1 MSNPPPPVKAEHHS
15 SPTPTPQPPET
26 TPVQDPLPL
35 AITTNPPQQQT
46 SQNHRP
52 HPPQQPQL
60 TDSVTALRPLSDAL
74 SAFHRRYDELQ
85 EHLDFIRTSI
95 DSKLL
100 QLLDT
105 EIVPITESVPIT
117 ETLVSDTAKT
127 DDNSPSPE
135 SEIEKLCRDN
145 CSLTLRRYIVSHLQ
159 NVSKLRE
166 EVPSALKFAPNPA
179 KLVMK
184 CFGRFF
190 LQGIRAYD
198 KASPM
203 IASRQASVL
212 VLEFFMLMGCE
223 VGEVEEV
230 VRKDA
235 EEAAVEWR
243 RRLVGEGGL
252 GKACEVDARGLLL
265 LIGCFGIPKVFR
277 NEDVKDLIRAS
288 NAGEICDALR
298 RSSVLLAKIPEII
311 EWMLKT
317 KMEVEAVD
325 IVFIFGME
333 SRFPPETI
341 LTSFLQESKETWK
354 KARKTSQGSSAAVN
368 KANKKNLADMKLVLK
383 CVKYHKIDPLK
394 ALPGWNLNEK
404 IFKLEKDIADI
415 DKKIGEQIKPK
426 RKADELES
434 SKRPKSQEVKR
445 TRFSGPVPEQQKA
458 AAYVDHMASFDGLTP
473 MTSLGGGVPQY
484 STYSPYSSVLHG
496 ASVGPSLG
504 TGTHLHGARAGAVMS
519 AGAGNVLPTGH
530 YSGVHGG
537 VLVDRVG
544 HVINTTGQPYGW
556 HGEASYRDRLVGQSY
571 AEPAALGTNGLNR
584 ATLSMEGFAGFPNP
598 SSIGVSNRSSNS
610 DLYQFADA
618 IVERE
623 TYASSRTGGTIPPRV
638 APAHH
643 SSYLY

>member
-1 MSNPPPPVKAEHHS
+1 MSKPPP
-15 SPTPTPQPPET
+15 
-26 TPVQDPLPL
+26 PL
-35 AITTNPPQQQT
+35 AITTNPSPPQT

-52 HPPQQPQL
+52 HSHPPPQQPQL
-60 TDSVTALRPLSDAL
+60 TYSVTALRHLSDAL

-95 DSKLL
+95 DAKLL

-105 EIVPITESVPIT
+105 EIVSIPETVPLT

-127 DDNSPSPE
+127 EDNSTSPE
-135 SEIEKLCRDN
+135 SVIEKLCRDN
-145 CSLTLRRYIVSHLQ
+145 CSRSLRRYIVSHLQ

-179 KLVMK
+179 KLVME

-212 VLEFFMLMGCE
+212 VLEFFMLMGCD
-223 VGEVEEV
+223 VGEIEEV
-230 VRKDA
+230 VRKEA
-235 EEAAVEWR
+235 VEAAVEWR

-265 LIGCFGIPKVFR
+265 LIGCFGIPKIFR
-277 NEDVKDLIRAS
+277 NEDVKDLIWAS
-288 NAGEICDALR
+288 NAGAIRDALR
-298 RSSVLLAKIPEII
+298 RSSILLARIPEII
-311 EWMLKT
+311 EWMMKN
-317 KMEVEAVD
+317 KMELEAVD

-341 LTSFLQESKETWK
+341 LTSFLQESKESLK
-354 KARKTSQGSSAAVN
+354 KARKTSQGSSAVLN

-383 CVKYHKIDPLK
+383 CVEYHKIDPLK
-394 ALPGWNLNEK
+394 ALPGWKLNEK
-404 IFKLEKDIADI
+404 ISKLEKDIADL
-415 DKKIGEQIKPK
+415 DKKIGEQVKPK
-426 RKADELES
+426 RKADEPES
-434 SKRPKSQEVKR
+434 SKRPKSQEIKR

-473 MTSLGGGVPQY
+473 MNLLGGGVPQY

-496 ASVGPSLG
+496 AGVGPSLG
-504 TGTHLHGARAGAVMS
+504 TGTHLHGAVAGAGAVMS
-519 AGAGNVLPTGH
+519 TGAGDVLATGPR
-530 YSGVHGG
+530 SGIHGG

-544 HVINTTGQPYGW
+544 QVINTTGQPYGW
-556 HGEASYRDRLVGQSY
+556 HGEAVLQRKISWSKLC
-571 AEPAALGTNGLNR
+571 
-584 ATLSMEGFAGFPNP
+584 
-598 SSIGVSNRSSNS
+598 
-610 DLYQFADA
+610 
-618 IVERE
+618 
-623 TYASSRTGGTIPPRV
+623 
-638 APAHH
+638 
-643 SSYLY
+643 